1 MLFRFTS
8 SSALSLFIAASMLL
22 LAACSAIVD
31 PDVGSLPP
39 DNSVDS
45 GGPII
50 DRDLGARDAGD
61 GDGGGPVIDLD
72 LGGRDAG
79 VPPTDLGGGMTCTG
93 GTRCVGAELTEC
105 ISGVERRTP
114 CALGCPPSAL
124 PRCAEFVPSNVPA
137 DFLGSG
143 TEDIEVGAGEV
154 GRIDTNAC
162 SSERLDTQVVEQPGG
177 LELCVYIVRNVEV
190 AAGGTITVGGERPLV
205 IVASGDIDIAGTID
219 VSARQGEPGPGG
231 GAGGFGDALNGEGVA
246 NGTGGEHVDTFDD
259 GGGGGGGMCGAG
271 GAGGLGGTAAGGAG
285 GAAVTTELTPLIG
298 GSGGGR
304 GRGTTLTSGSL
315 AGYGGAGGGALQLS
329 ARGALRISGAL
340 LAGGGGG
347 GAGRVGT
354 MSSINWGSGGGA
366 GSGGA
371 VLLEAISVEVT
382 ASARIVVA
390 AGGGGGGASN
400 GRSGSNGA
408 DGAAATP
415 SVGGAGGGGT
425 LDTTGGDGALSVLDG
440 LDGEGSAS
448 PTANGA
454 GGGGGAGCIV
464 ARTGDAMLA
473 GGAAVSRPAA
483 SLRTLPVL
491 RR

>member
-8 SSALSLFIAASMLL
+8 SSALSLFIASSVLVL
-22 LAACSAIVD
+22 GACSAIVD

-39 DNSVDS
+39 DTTVDS

-50 DRDLGARDAGD
+50 DTDLGARDAGD
-61 GDGGGPVIDLD
+61 VDLD
-72 LGGRDAG
+72 LGGRDGG
-79 VPPTDLGGGMTCTG
+79 VLPTDLGGGMTCSG
-93 GTRCVGAELTEC
+93 GTRCVGAELIEC

-124 PRCAEFVPSNVPA
+124 PRCAEFAPSNVPA
-137 DFLGSG
+137 DLLGSG

-154 GRIDTNAC
+154 GRIDTNTC
-162 SSERLDTQVVEQPGG
+162 TSKRLDTRVVEQAGG
-177 LELCVYIVRNVEV
+177 LELCVYIVHNLEV
-190 AAGGTITVGGERPLV
+190 DAGGTINVSGARPLV
-205 IVASGDIDIAGTID
+205 IVASGDIEIAGTID
-219 VSARQGEPGPGG
+219 VSAREGEPGPGG

-246 NGTGGEHVDTFDD
+246 NGTGGVHIDPFDD
-259 GGGGGGGMCGAG
+259 GGGGGGGLCGSG

-285 GAAVTTELTPLIG
+285 GSAVITELTPLIG

-304 GRGTTLTSGSL
+304 GRGTVLSSGSL

-329 ARGALRISGAL
+329 ARGTLRISGAL

-371 VLLEAISVEVT
+371 VLIEAVSVEVT

-390 AGGGGGGASN
+390 AGGGGGGAAN
-400 GRSGSNGA
+400 GRSASNGA
-408 DGAAATP
+408 DGAAAATP

-425 LDTTGGDGALSVLDG
+425 LDTMGGDGALSMLDG
-440 LDGEGSAS
+440 VDGDGSAS

-473 GGAAVSRPAA
+473 GADAVSRPSAA
-483 SLRTLPVL
+483 LRTLPVL

>member
-8 SSALSLFIAASMLL
+8 SSALSLVVASAMFS

-31 PDVGSLPP
+31 PDVGSLAP
-39 DNSVDS
+39 DVTAD
-45 GGPII
+45 GGGLSI

-61 GDGGGPVIDLD
+61 GGGPVIDVD
-72 LGGRDAG
+72 LGGRDGGG
-79 VPPTDLGGGMTCTG
+79 VPADLGGGVTCTG
-93 GTRCVGAELTEC
+93 GTRCVGAALIEC
-105 ISGVERRTP
+105 IRGVEQRTP

-137 DFLGSG
+137 DFLGRG
-143 TEDIEVGAGEV
+143 TEDIEIGAGEV
-154 GRIDTNAC
+154 GRIDTDAC

-177 LELCVYIVRNVEV
+177 LELCVYIVRNVDIG
-190 AAGGTITVGGERPLV
+190 AGGAITVDGQRPLV

-219 VSARQGEPGPGG
+219 VSARQGEAGPGG
-231 GAGGFGDALNGEGVA
+231 GGGGFGDALNGEGVA
-246 NGTGGEHVDTFDD
+246 NGTGGVHVDLFDD
-259 GGGGGGGMCGAG
+259 GGGGGGGLCGSG

-285 GAAVTTELTPLIG
+285 GSAVTTELTPLLG

-304 GRGTTLTSGSL
+304 GRGTSLSSGPL

-354 MSSINWGSGGGA
+354 TSSINWGSGGGA

-371 VLLEAISVEVT
+371 VLLEALSVEVT
-382 ASARIVVA
+382 GSAQIVVA

-408 DGAAATP
+408 DGTAATP
-415 SVGGAGGGGT
+415 SVGGGGGGGM
-425 LDTTGGDGALSVLDG
+425 LDTTGGDGALSVMDG
-440 LDGEGSAS
+440 LDGDGNGAAV
-448 PTANGA
+448 ANGA

-464 ARTGDAMLA
+464 ARTVDAMLA
-473 GGAAVSRPAA
+473 GGAAVSSPAA